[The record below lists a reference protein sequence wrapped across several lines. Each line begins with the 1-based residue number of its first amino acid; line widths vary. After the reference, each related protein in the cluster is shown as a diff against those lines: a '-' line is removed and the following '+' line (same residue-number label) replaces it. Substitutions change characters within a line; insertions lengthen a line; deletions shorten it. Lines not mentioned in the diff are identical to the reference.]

1 MITVMTIFGTRPEA
15 IKLAPVIKALEARPE
30 RFRSIVCVTGQHREM
45 LDQVLR
51 LFEIEPDF
59 DLDVMTPNQTLAGV
73 TASVLTRLDPV
84 LESVAPDW
92 VLVQGDTTTAMTA
105 SLAAFYRRIKVGH
118 VEAGLR
124 TGDKHQPFPEE
135 INRRITSVVADLHF
149 APTKWAASNL
159 RREGIPH
166 DRIVVT
172 GNTVIDAIQDIAA
185 RPFDPRGTFPEP
197 LPWQG
202 KRLILVTAHRRENF
216 GQGILDICA
225 ALATLATTRD
235 DIHMVYPVHPN
246 PSVLGPVTDLLGN
259 VPNITLLPP
268 LDYQPMVWLMQQSYL
283 VISDSGGIQEE
294 APGLGKPVLVLRE
307 TTERPEG
314 VESGTVRLIGTAAN
328 AVITN
333 ASELLDCAEAYERM
347 AYSINS
353 YGDGMASVSIANALA
368 CSVAVRVA
376 AAASTCMPTQGR

>member
-1 MITVMTIFGTRPEA
+1 
-15 IKLAPVIKALEARPE
+15 
-30 RFRSIVCVTGQHREM
+30 VT
-45 LDQVLR
+45 
-51 LFEIEPDF
+51 
-59 DLDVMTPNQTLAGV
+59 
-73 TASVLTRLDPV
+73 
-84 LESVAPDW
+84 PDW

-149 APTKWAASNL
+149 APTEWAAGNL
-159 RREGIPH
+159 RREGVPD

-185 RPFDPRGTFPEP
+185 RPFDPIGTFPDP

-225 ALATLATTRD
+225 ALETLASTRD
-235 DIHMVYPVHPN
+235 DIHIVYPVHPN
-246 PSVLGPVTDLLGN
+246 PNILEPVTRLLGN

-268 LDYQPMVWLMQQSYL
+268 LEYQPMVWLMQQSYL

-314 VESGTVRLIGTAAN
+314 VEAGTVRLVGTDTAAII
-328 AVITN
+328 AN
-333 ASELLDCAEAYERM
+333 ASELLDCAELYERM
-347 AYSINS
+347 AKATNP
-353 YGDGMASVSIANALA
+353 YGNGNARARIIEPLDSTA
-368 CSVAVRVA
+368 APVRLPLETLV
-376 AAASTCMPTQGR
+376 Q